1 MRRFIFTVWVVVVSI
16 VGAWAQD
23 AQRAVPEERHLS
35 LDDAIR
41 LALEKNKAIKVDSFS
56 RSIARANLLEAE
68 GRFDPALTFRRSYSE
83 DESPAGSG
91 SLVTQMTRTDDY

>member
-1 MRRFIFTVWVVVVSI
+1 MRRLIFIVWLAAC
-16 VGAWAQD
+16 VGAAGAQD
-23 AQRAVPEERHLS
+23 TELAANAGRHLS

-68 GRFDPALTFRRSYSE
+68 GRFDPALTFRRGYSE
-83 DESPAGSG
+83 NGNPAGPG
-91 SLVTQMTRTDDY
+91 SLVTQVKRS